1 MKHLAPFALAASVS
15 ALALTSAAAAESR
28 TETLSSN
35 SIISVALV
43 DAKHEHRDVFLGE
56 LFPSVL
62 PAIEEVGGRLVATF
76 ETIDVE
82 EGNYTPQHI
91 MLLEWPSMDA
101 FEKAANDP
109 RNLAVLDRRAEVMRD
124 FTLGFFT
131 IPEDVTLT
139 LEDDVVYEFFAGIP
153 AGPET
158 PNQLQTF
165 FQNVIPTALEYGRAD
180 AMLMQ
185 PVESERNGYFRPI
198 AGLATW
204 PSAAHFEQ
212 FTETTVFREN
222 IEAYRNPAFAEL
234 ELINTYFVE

>member
-1 MKHLAPFALAASVS
+1 MNKLTQIALAASVS
-15 ALALTSAAAAESR
+15 TAALASAAFAEGR

-35 SIISVALV
+35 SLITIALV
-43 DAKHEHRDVFLGE
+43 DAHHEHRNVFMDE

-82 EGNYTPQHI
+82 EGDYTPQHI
-91 MLLEWPSMDA
+91 MLLEWPSVEA
-101 FEKAANDP
+101 FEAAANDP
-109 RNLAVLDRRAEVMRD
+109 RNLAVLDRRAEAMRD
-124 FTLGFFT
+124 FTIGFFT

-153 AGPET
+153 AGPDT

-185 PVESERNGYFRPI
+185 PVENERNGYFRPI

>member
-1 MKHLAPFALAASVS
+1 MNKLTQIALAASVS
-15 ALALTSAAAAESR
+15 TTALASAAFAETR

-35 SIISVALV
+35 SLITIALV
-43 DAKHEHRDVFLGE
+43 DAHHEHRNVFMDE
-56 LFPSVL
+56 LFTSVL

-76 ETIDVE
+76 ETFDVE
-82 EGNYTPQHI
+82 EGDYTPQHI
-91 MLLEWPSMDA
+91 MLLEWPSVEA
-101 FEKAANDP
+101 FENAANDP
-109 RNLAVLDRRAEVMRD
+109 RNLAVLDRRAEAMRD
-124 FTLGFFT
+124 FTIGFFT

-139 LEDDVVYEFFAGIP
+139 LEDGVVYEFFAGIP
-153 AGPET
+153 AGPDT
-158 PNQLQTF
+158 PTQLQTF

-185 PVESERNGYFRPI
+185 PVENERNGYFRPI